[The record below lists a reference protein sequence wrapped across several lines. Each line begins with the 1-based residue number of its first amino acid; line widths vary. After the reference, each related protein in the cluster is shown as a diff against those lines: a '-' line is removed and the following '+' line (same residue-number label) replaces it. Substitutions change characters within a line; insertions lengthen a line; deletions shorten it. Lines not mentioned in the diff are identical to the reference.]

1 MLFVA
6 CFGNSND
13 SRLAQHPR
21 ERDLGEGRIMALRDL
36 FERRVFEQSAPV
48 TNRRV
53 GHYWNLML
61 LAPLQETGFNLPV
74 FQIVENL
81 IGGACETVLDVQQLL
96 HIIDIKIRDTPAF
109 DLSSSPEFLE
119 CLDCLR
125 EPRASFS
132 PMQKVKVDRVYSET
146 FETALTCFWQF
157 GARRVMR
164 INLRNNEHAIALT
177 LDCISHNFFRAAFA
191 IHLGG
196 IDQCHAQLDS
206 EA

>member
-21 ERDLGEGRIMALRDL
+21 ERDLGRGRVMALRDL

-61 LAPLQETGFNLPV
+61 LAPLQKTGFNLPV

-81 IGGACETVLDVQQLL
+81 ISGTCETVLDVQRPL
-96 HIIDIKIRDTPAF
+96 HIIDIKIRDHTAF

-119 CLDCLR
+119 CPDCDH
-125 EPRASFS
+125 EPRDFFS
-132 PMQKVKVDRVYSET
+132 PMNQAQIARVYSET
-146 FETALTCFWQF
+146 FET
-157 GARRVMR
+157 
-164 INLRNNEHAIALT
+164 
-177 LDCISHNFFRAAFA
+177 
-191 IHLGG
+191 
-196 IDQCHAQLDS
+196 
-206 EA
+206 

>member
-1 MLFVA
+1 VTDMLFVA

-21 ERDLGEGRIMALRDL
+21 ERDLGRGRVMALRDL

-81 IGGACETVLDVQQLL
+81 ISGACETVLDIEQLL

-109 DLSSSPEFLE
+109 DLSSSPKFLE
-119 CLDCLR
+119 CLDCFR
-125 EPRASFS
+125 ESRATLS
-132 PMQKVKVDRVYSET
+132 PMQKIKIYRIYSYP
-146 FETALTCFWQF
+146 FDTAITCF
-157 GARRVMR
+157 
-164 INLRNNEHAIALT
+164 
-177 LDCISHNFFRAAFA
+177 
-191 IHLGG
+191 
-196 IDQCHAQLDS
+196 
-206 EA
+206 

>member
-21 ERDLGEGRIMALRDL
+21 ERDLGRGRVIALRDL

-74 FQIVENL
+74 FKIVQNL
-81 IGGACETVLDVQQLL
+81 IGGTCETVLDVEQLL
-96 HIIDIKIRDTPAF
+96 HIVDIKIRDSPAF
-109 DLSSSPEFLE
+109 DLSSSPGFLE

-146 FETALTCFWQF
+146 FETAFTCFWQF
-157 GARRVMR
+157 CARRVTR
-164 INLRNNEHAIALT
+164 IHFGDNKHAIALI
-177 LDCISHNFFRAAFA
+177 LDCIRYDLF
-191 IHLGG
+191 
-196 IDQCHAQLDS
+196 
-206 EA
+206 